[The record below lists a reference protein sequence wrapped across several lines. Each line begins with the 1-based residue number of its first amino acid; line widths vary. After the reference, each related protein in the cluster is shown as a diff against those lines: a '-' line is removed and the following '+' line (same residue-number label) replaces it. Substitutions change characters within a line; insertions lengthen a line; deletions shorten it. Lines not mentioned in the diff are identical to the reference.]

1 MTLSKKKSETS
12 NNRGCESSLSYS
24 YLMSYCRYV
33 RTMKGKC
40 TPKGGSA
47 CCSRH
52 SPCALPCLLL
62 LFLLVAFC
70 ASPLSV
76 RTVPAMSHAAS
87 CIRKSVPANW
97 QNYQIMTNRTRT
109 LMQDDFW
116 CFALASAL
124 LAWHLWLWPFTPRV
138 PGPGGFAVSG
148 RSAIDNMT
156 IWANDPSDVSL

>member
-47 CCSRH
+47 YCSRH
-52 SPCALPCLLL
+52 SPCALSCLLL

-76 RTVPAMSHAAS
+76 RTVSRCQLYKEKCA
-87 CIRKSVPANW
+87 C
-97 QNYQIMTNRTRT
+97 Q
-109 LMQDDFW
+109 
-116 CFALASAL
+116 LAKLS
-124 LAWHLWLWPFTPRV
+124 
-138 PGPGGFAVSG
+138 
-148 RSAIDNMT
+148 N
-156 IWANDPSDVSL
+156 NDK